1 VRLVGNHN
9 AYQIGEFAILRQV
22 HGHLAAGPPGVA
34 RRPSAARASGYQQ
47 AISAPGPPPYP
58 PGTMAEP
65 SRLCLV
71 LERVSEEV
79 FEPEF
84 VATLPLVGFEA
95 FVPGSR
101 VFGWVRLD
109 ADRLTDM
116 LNAHEELHLVNVL
129 VEHLDDGATV
139 TADEAIVRRGELVA
153 VRASGPRGD
162 ASRRELTRTHPVV
175 IESGPYLIGGH
186 LHASP
191 GADPMLRILG
201 REPMVPLTEAWI
213 AYRRGAE
220 TWRKH
225 VGTIIVNRELAT
237 SIKRVTEQELAVA
250 EPATGA
256 AAG

>member
-1 VRLVGNHN
+1 M
-9 AYQIGEFAILRQV
+9 
-22 HGHLAAGPPGVA
+22 
-34 RRPSAARASGYQQ
+34 S
-47 AISAPGPPPYP
+47 
-58 PGTMAEP
+58 EP

-79 FEPEF
+79 HEPEF

-139 TADEAIVRRGELVA
+139 TADEAIVRRGELIA

-162 ASRRELTRTHPVV
+162 AARREPTQTHPVV
-175 IESGPYLIGGH
+175 VESGPYLIGGH
-186 LHASP
+186 LHAAP
-191 GADPMLRILG
+191 GAAPMLRILG
-201 REPMVPLTEAWI
+201 WEPMVPLTAAWI
-213 AYRRGAE
+213 AYRRGADLCCK
-220 TWRKH
+220 R
-225 VGTIIVNRELAT
+225 VGTIVVNRELAT
-237 SIKRVTEQELAVA
+237 RIERVTEQELAQA
-250 EPATGA
+250 EPASLA
-256 AAG
+256 IAG